1 VDKLI
6 YVIAGKEDSL
16 VGVQYQELLDELL
29 EPSQRATGLFSPD
42 PAVAT
47 ITEVLDELRTAPFL
61 TDKRV
66 VALKQADDFISQN
79 RTWFEKYFDNPCLT
93 GRLILTV
100 RNWDSRT
107 KLAKKLQSVGKLIH
121 VTQPKRW
128 QLPQRLAEYA
138 NDSHG
143 KKLMRDAAELLI
155 ELTGDELAR
164 LYGEI
169 DKLAVY
175 ADKDKAITQKH
186 IESLIGHNRLFN
198 AFAVIDAVTDGNAAQ
213 AVQRLR
219 DMFAED
225 RSSEYTVIGAFAY
238 HFRRMFKA
246 KVLMEKGQRADQI
259 AKHLGIWSNQDNFF
273 TRLRKMSLNQ
283 IGRFIQYLAE
293 SDYAIKTG
301 RSQAQIEMEQFVL
314 KLAG

>member
-121 VTQPKRW
+121 VTQPKRSC
-128 QLPQRLAEYA
+128 A
-138 NDSHG
+138 
-143 KKLMRDAAELLI
+143 
-155 ELTGDELAR
+155 T
-164 LYGEI
+164 
-169 DKLAVY
+169 
-175 ADKDKAITQKH
+175 
-186 IESLIGHNRLFN
+186 
-198 AFAVIDAVTDGNAAQ
+198 
-213 AVQRLR
+213 
-219 DMFAED
+219 
-225 RSSEYTVIGAFAY
+225 
-238 HFRRMFKA
+238 RR
-246 KVLMEKGQRADQI
+246 
-259 AKHLGIWSNQDNFF
+259 NF
-273 TRLRKMSLNQ
+273 
-283 IGRFIQYLAE
+283 
-293 SDYAIKTG
+293 
-301 RSQAQIEMEQFVL
+301 
-314 KLAG
+314 